1 MGTENGSGRGIK
13 VEEGAATA
21 PNLDLVGGG
30 VQTVRARTEGEFL
43 HGSASRR

>member
-1 MGTENGSGRGIK
+1 MDPENGSGRGIK

-21 PNLDLVGGG
+21 PNLDLVDGG

-43 HGSASRR
+43 QGSTSRR